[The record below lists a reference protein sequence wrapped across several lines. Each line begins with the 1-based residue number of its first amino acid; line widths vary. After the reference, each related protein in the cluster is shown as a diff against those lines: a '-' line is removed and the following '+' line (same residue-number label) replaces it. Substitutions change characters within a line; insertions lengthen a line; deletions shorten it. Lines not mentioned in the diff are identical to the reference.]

1 MTLKEKLLYLKQEGL
16 TIKFIAK
23 ATALTESTLY
33 AFSCGARELSKEK
46 AEKLEKFL
54 DAIIAFFNSNI

>member
-1 MTLKEKLLYLKQEGL
+1 MTLKEKLLLLKSEGL

-23 ATALTESTLY
+23 KVEITESTLY

-46 AEKLEKFL
+46 AEKLEAFL
-54 DAIIAFFNSNI
+54 DSLLS